1 MSARSARKVCFFGY
15 GTGSYPL
22 PPHGLQRK
30 MRFMASHEP
39 FAGPCFLMA
48 SMAYCEHVGV

>member
-30 MRFMASHEP
+30 MRFMASHKP
-39 FAGPCFLMA
+39 FVGPCFLMA